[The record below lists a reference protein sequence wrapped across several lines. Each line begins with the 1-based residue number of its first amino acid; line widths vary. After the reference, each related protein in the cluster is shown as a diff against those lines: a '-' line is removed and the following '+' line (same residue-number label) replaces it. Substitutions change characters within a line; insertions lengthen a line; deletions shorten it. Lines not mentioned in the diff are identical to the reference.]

1 MGIHS
6 GSRQIPTASSWNI
19 HEYTIATSPRG
30 SSVRYFSQVFFG
42 FRTQPSRYEKTGLF
56 PDPKKAKAVDVTL
69 SETNIAPE
77 NWLLEDEISFWDGL
91 FSGAMLVSGN
101 LAVCANLRKIT
112 GWQWE
117 DKKIG
122 NETLQLGFGQ
132 KRVGA
137 LRILLP
143 PTRDLRHDNNKT
155 GRNPFRTH
163 QSKIYTLEI

>member
-1 MGIHS
+1 ML
-6 GSRQIPTASSWNI
+6 P
-19 HEYTIATSPRG
+19 
-30 SSVRYFSQVFFG
+30 
-42 FRTQPSRYEKTGLF
+42 L
-56 PDPKKAKAVDVTL
+56 
-69 SETNIAPE
+69 TNIAPE
-77 NWLLEDEISFWDGL
+77 NWWLEDEISFWDGL
-91 FSGAMLVSGN
+91 FSGAMLVSGK

-155 GRNPFRTH
+155 WNPFKTH
-163 QSKIYTLEI
+163 QSKIYIMEI